1 MIRAIRRFV
10 SKLRGKNKVL
20 FFLGIILI
28 CIIALCIGIYAQFF
42 YRYSAT
48 DPLMIGINIGAQKTE
63 EELAALEAT
72 FNAIFQNKLNIN
84 SENVNVDKIEDN
96 RDLVYSAYKLQN
108 EDENYYT
115 VNAEIPTINIDTE
128 KARTIN
134 QTIKSDFYDKAN
146 TIMRQ
151 TDTYT
156 VYTVVYQAY
165 INDDVLSIVIK
176 SSLKE
181 GQKAEK
187 VTIKTYN
194 YSIPGESILSLT
206 DLIELKETTTQ
217 AVQNKI
223 NDAIKTAA
231 TNAKILAADYDN
243 IYERDVHNDMYKVE
257 NTANFFLT
265 DDGYVYIVYAY
276 GNNEYTNEMDIV
288 IF

>member
-1 MIRAIRRFV
+1 
-10 SKLRGKNKVL
+10 
-20 FFLGIILI
+20 
-28 CIIALCIGIYAQFF
+28 
-42 YRYSAT
+42 
-48 DPLMIGINIGAQKTE
+48 
-63 EELAALEAT
+63 
-72 FNAIFQNKLNIN
+72 
-84 SENVNVDKIEDN
+84 
-96 RDLVYSAYKLQN
+96 
-108 EDENYYT
+108 
-115 VNAEIPTINIDTE
+115 
-128 KARTIN
+128 
-134 QTIKSDFYDKAN
+134 
-146 TIMRQ
+146 MRQ

-206 DLIELKETTTQ
+206 DLIDLKETTTQ

-223 NDAIKTAA
+223 DDSIKTAA

-243 IYERDVHNDMYKVE
+243 IYERNVHDDMYKVE

-265 DDGYVYIVYAY
+265 DDGYVYIIYAY
-276 GNNEYTNEMDIV
+276 GNNDYTNEMDIV